1 MDNKLEYDL
10 KDRYSYEINEIGN
23 KLSQLEA
30 GRIYENG
37 GSKMDGSLATNIK
50 QLRKMI
56 AKLLVKIQN
65 GEDGTDD
72 EIAKLFIKQ

>member
-1 MDNKLEYDL
+1 MDNKLEYDI
-10 KDRYSYEINEIGN
+10 KDKYSYEINEIGN

-72 EIAKLFIKQ
+72 EIAKLFIK

>member
-1 MDNKLEYDL
+1 MDNKLEYDI
-10 KDRYSYEINEIGN
+10 KDKYSYEINEIGN

-37 GSKMDGSLATNIK
+37 GSKMEGSLATNIK

-72 EIAKLFIKQ
+72 EIAKLFIK